1 MRGFLL
7 PKFSKNVYF
16 WYIQKKRKRLEVLP
30 QSRETKGVPPFKE
43 HMQTSHLL
51 AILNLISIS

>member
-1 MRGFLL
+1 MCTFGTY
-7 PKFSKNVYF
+7 K
-16 WYIQKKRKRLEVLP
+16 KKRKRLEVLP